1 MVRLVRFD
9 QLTLLF
15 VAIFCLFQ
23 QAQVYFSGQSRYL
36 GVFEDNAEAA
46 LAYNMV
52 YEELRTLPRI
62 AHLSREESAALVE
75 KARARAIKAVDEKR
89 LKEEKEP
96 GKNYNGGRL

>member
-1 MVRLVRFD
+1 M
-9 QLTLLF
+9 
-15 VAIFCLFQ
+15 
-23 QAQVYFSGQSRYL
+23 YFSGQSRYL

-96 GKNYNGGRL
+96 GKHYNGGRL